1 MSLADATDEIMFGY
15 FTDGRRNAVQMQYR
29 RAGLATQKIPN
40 LAAAIDLHVL
50 GVGEIMHGSSVG
62 GSDMA
67 AVGENNAGEVVV
79 KGMTH

>member
-1 MSLADATDEIMFGY
+1 MKSCSGTSLMGGE
-15 FTDGRRNAVQMQYR
+15 
-29 RAGLATQKIPN
+29 TQFKCSTEEQVSQHKRSPN